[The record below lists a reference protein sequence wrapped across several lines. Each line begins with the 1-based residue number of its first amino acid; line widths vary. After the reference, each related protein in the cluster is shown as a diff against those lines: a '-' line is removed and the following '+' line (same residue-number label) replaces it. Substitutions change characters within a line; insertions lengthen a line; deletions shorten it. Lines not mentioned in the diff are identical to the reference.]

1 MSNEK
6 KPREFWV
13 APHLCYEERP
23 TMGSGYEHV
32 IEYSA
37 YEKLRARIIEVN
49 GFLHDAN
56 KERGEWIAGSNLLEE
71 MVRNQTK
78 CTDELKAELAEVTEE
93 NEMLDR
99 VNDKVV
105 AKKNELKAHANAL
118 AAGIENALYMDGDEG
133 FNWKVELR
141 KVFAAW
147 KEYSK

>member
-13 APHLCYEERP
+13 APHLCYEECP

-78 CTDELKAELAEVTEE
+78 CTDELKAKLVLATETVKHYACHRCQGDTRFPCYEYIACDALKELGAE
-93 NEMLDR
+93 
-99 VNDKVV
+99 K
-105 AKKNELKAHANAL
+105 
-118 AAGIENALYMDGDEG
+118 
-133 FNWKVELR
+133 
-141 KVFAAW
+141 
-147 KEYSK
+147 